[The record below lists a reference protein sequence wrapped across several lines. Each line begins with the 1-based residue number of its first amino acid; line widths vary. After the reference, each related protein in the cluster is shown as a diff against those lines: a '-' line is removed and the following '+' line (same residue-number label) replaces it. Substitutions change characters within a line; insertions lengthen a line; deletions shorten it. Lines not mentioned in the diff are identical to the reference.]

1 MGKKRD
7 MFLTSWLCYQSQ
19 APMTILR
26 HTAALFTTACS
37 TVLACS
43 PVSSLLSSMHTV
55 LVFRRR
61 TPRRLYPVQV
71 TAPGLIFCRFHV
83 GISISNS
90 ILVCGRLARRSFLCR
105 IRIFGLKCVV
115 ETVLVI
121 RKLFMYLRIP
131 RHAFDDELQ

>member
-1 MGKKRD
+1 MEKKRYVPNI
-7 MFLTSWLCYQSQ
+7 LALL
-19 APMTILR
+19 PMTGS
-26 HTAALFTTACS
+26 HDDSAAHCS
-37 TVLACS
+37 TVHDG
-43 PVSSLLSSMHTV
+43 LLYCARMFARVISSMHT
-55 LVFRRR
+55 LHVFRRR